1 MKTIYPDSKT
11 IERKWYV
18 VDAEGKTL
26 GKVATNVA
34 TVLRGKHR
42 PYFSPDREVGD
53 FVIVVNADKVDLTGR
68 KADQKVYYRHSGYL
82 GGMKS
87 YSFRDM
93 LKRNPV
99 YPVEHAVK
107 GMLPKNR
114 LGRKIFKNMK
124 VYAGPR
130 HPHAAQKPEQLE
142 I

>member
-1 MKTIYPDSKT
+1 MKTIYPDSNT

-26 GKVATNVA
+26 GTVATNVA
-34 TVLRGKHR
+34 HVLRGKHK
-42 PYFSPDREVGD
+42 PYFTPDREVGD
-53 FVIVVNADKVDLTGR
+53 YVIVVNAEKVELTGR
-68 KADQKVYYRHSGYL
+68 KPDQKMYYRHSGYL

-87 YSFRDM
+87 FNFREM
-93 LKRNPV
+93 LTRNPI

-124 VYAGPR
+124 VYAGPE
-130 HPHAAQKPEQLE
+130 HPHAAQKPEPLE

>member
-1 MKTIYPDSKT
+1 MKTIYPDSNT

-18 VDAEGKTL
+18 VDCEGKTL

-34 TVLRGKHR
+34 QVLRGKHR
-42 PYFSPDREVGD
+42 PYFSPDREIGD
-53 FVIVVNADKVDLTGR
+53 FVIVVNADKVDVTGR
-68 KADQKVYYRHSGYL
+68 KADQKMYYRHSGYL

-87 YSFRDM
+87 FNFKDM
-93 LKRNPV
+93 LKRNPI

-124 VYAGPR
+124 VYAGPQ

>member
-124 VYAGPR
+124 VYAGPQ

>member
-34 TVLRGKHR
+34 HVLRGKHR

-53 FVIVVNADKVDLTGR
+53 YVIVVNADKVDLTGR
-68 KADQKVYYRHSGYL
+68 KKDQKMYYRHSGYL
-82 GGMKS
+82 GGLKAFN
-87 YSFRDM
+87 FREM
-93 LKRNPV
+93 VRKNPI

-114 LGRKIFKNMK
+114 LGRKILKNMK
-124 VYAGPR
+124 VYAGPD
-130 HPHAAQKPEQLE
+130 HPHAAQKPEKLE

>member
-1 MKTIYPDSKT
+1 MKTINPDPNT

-26 GKVATNVA
+26 GHVATNVA
-34 TVLRGKHR
+34 HLLRGKHR
-42 PYFSPDREVGD
+42 PYFSPDREIGD
-53 FVIVVNADKVDLTGR
+53 FVIVVNAAKVELTGR
-68 KADQKVYYRHSGYL
+68 KADQKMYYRHSGYL

-87 YSFRDM
+87 FNFRDM
-93 LKRNPV
+93 MKRKPV

-114 LGRKIFKNMK
+114 LGRKIFQNMK
-124 VYAGPR
+124 VYAGPT
-130 HPHAAQKPEQLE
+130 HPHVAQKPEQLE

>member
-68 KADQKVYYRHSGYL
+68 KADQKMYYRHSGYL

-87 YSFRDM
+87 YNFRDM

-124 VYAGPR
+124 VYAGPQ

>member
-1 MKTIYPDSKT
+1 MKTIYPDTNT

-34 TVLRGKHR
+34 QVLRGKHR
-42 PYFSPDREVGD
+42 PYFTRDREIGD

-68 KADQKVYYRHSGYL
+68 KADQKMYYRHSGYL

-87 YSFRDM
+87 FNFRDM

-124 VYAGPR
+124 VYAGPK

>member
-1 MKTIYPDSKT
+1 MKTIFPDSKT

-18 VDAEGKTL
+18 VDAAGKTL
-26 GKVATNVA
+26 GNVATNVA
-34 TVLRGKHR
+34 NVLRGKHK

-53 FVIVVNADKVDLTGR
+53 YVIVVNAEKVDLTGR
-68 KADQKVYYRHSGYL
+68 KPEQKMYYRHSGYL

-87 YSFRDM
+87 FTFRQM
-93 LKRNPV
+93 LGRNPV

-114 LGRKIFKNMK
+114 LGRKLFHNMK
-124 VYAGPR
+124 VYAGSK
-130 HPHAAQKPEQLE
+130 HPHAAQKPEQLD

>member
-1 MKTIYPDSKT
+1 MKTIYPDTNT

-34 TVLRGKHR
+34 QVLRGKHR
-42 PYFSPDREVGD
+42 PYFTPDREIGD
-53 FVIVVNADKVDLTGR
+53 FVIIVNADKVDLTGR
-68 KADQKVYYRHSGYL
+68 KADQKMYYRHSGYL

-87 YSFRDM
+87 FNFRDM

-124 VYAGPR
+124 VYAGPK

>member
-1 MKTIYPDSKT
+1 MKTIHPDSNT

-26 GKVATNVA
+26 GHVATNVA
-34 TVLRGKHR
+34 HVLRGKHR

-53 FVIVVNADKVDLTGR
+53 FVIVVNAAKVELTGR
-68 KADQKVYYRHSGYL
+68 KPDQKMYYRHSGYL

-87 YSFRDM
+87 FNFRDM
-93 LKRNPV
+93 MKRKPV

-114 LGRKIFKNMK
+114 LGRKIFQNMK
-124 VYAGPR
+124 VYAGPT

>member
-1 MKTIYPDSKT
+1 MKTIYPDSNT

-26 GKVATNVA
+26 GHVATNVA
-34 TVLRGKHR
+34 HVLRGKHR

-53 FVIVVNADKVDLTGR
+53 FVIVVNAAKVELTGR
-68 KADQKVYYRHSGYL
+68 KPDQKMYYRHSGYL

-87 YSFRDM
+87 FNFRDM
-93 LKRNPV
+93 MKRKPIC
-99 YPVEHAVK
+99 PVEHAVK

-114 LGRKIFKNMK
+114 LGRKIFQNMK
-124 VYAGPR
+124 VYAGPT

>member
-34 TVLRGKHR
+34 HVLRGKHR
-42 PYFSPDREVGD
+42 PYFSPDRELGD
-53 FVIVVNADKVDLTGR
+53 YVIVVNADKVDLTGR
-68 KADQKVYYRHSGYL
+68 KKDQKMYYRHSGYL
-82 GGMKS
+82 GGLKALN
-87 YSFRDM
+87 FREM
-93 LKRNPV
+93 VRKNPI

-114 LGRKIFKNMK
+114 LGRKLFQNMK
-124 VYAGPR
+124 VYAGPD
-130 HPHAAQKPEQLE
+130 HPHAAQKPEKLE

>member
-18 VDAEGKTL
+18 VDAAGKTV
-26 GKVATNVA
+26 GSVATNVA
-34 TVLRGKHR
+34 HVLRGKHKAT
-42 PYFSPDREVGD
+42 FSPDREMGD
-53 FVIVVNADKVDLTGR
+53 YVIVVNAEKVELTGR
-68 KADQKVYYRHSGYL
+68 KPEQKMYYRHSGYL

-87 YSFRDM
+87 FTFRQM
-93 LKRNPV
+93 LGRNPI

-114 LGRKIFKNMK
+114 LGRKLFKNMK
-124 VYAGPR
+124 VYAGPD